1 MHEQNAIVNKWK
13 QLLTEVETQLEQLI
27 IMDFEDE
34 LLFVEL
40 KTKQQL
46 MQQTINDLNTC
57 LISQKN
63 S

>member
-1 MHEQNAIVNKWK
+1 MSAVQIINKW
-13 QLLTEVETQLEQLI
+13 QQMLNDVNTQLKHLI
-27 IMDFEDE
+27 VMDFDDE
-34 LLFVEL
+34 MLFVEL

-57 LISQKN
+57 LTSQKN

>member
-1 MHEQNAIVNKWK
+1 MHEQNAIINKWQ
-13 QLLTEVETQLEQLI
+13 QLLVDVETQLEQLI
-27 IMDFEDE
+27 VMDFEDE

-46 MQQTINDLNTC
+46 MQQTITDLNTC
-57 LISQKN
+57 LTSQKN

>member
-1 MHEQNAIVNKWK
+1 MHEQNAIINKWQ
-13 QLLTEVETQLEQLI
+13 QLLYEVETQIKQLI

-57 LISQKN
+57 LTSQK
-63 S
+63 SS